1 MKVTLSYDEE
11 NKRSLLTYNLVIT
24 CEWQSIV
31 LTQTPSLTKNKY
43 LDEFHFRWLK
53 HNISDIGMTHGIRI
67 LLALC

>member
-31 LTQTPSLTKNKY
+31 LTQTPSLTKIQVKHTVLKVHCTKSFI
-43 LDEFHFRWLK
+43 LD
-53 HNISDIGMTHGIRI
+53 D
-67 LLALC
+67 